1 MKGQTAD
8 LLSLD
13 IFSGTYSQPD
23 GAIVIELGVNGA
35 DLKNQYGVIMRITDL
50 MVDAQLSIDANGAT
64 AKLDP
69 KEQ

>member
-1 MKGQTAD
+1 M
-8 LLSLD
+8 
-13 IFSGTYSQPD
+13 
-23 GAIVIELGVNGA
+23 IELGVNGA